1 MDRRHPLVRW
11 LFLALAAV
19 LLVASV
25 TLPLVVVADA
35 PEDQRCANPRSA
47 ADSLFVAPEPA
58 LACVDA
64 PDKDKA
70 RLATQLRQILDA
82 RGLYVPVATLS
93 EDADHVDEDSG
104 AARVQPLPTTAPWL
118 VIEKQGDGN
127 WRYSRQTMNQV
138 QVLYDQTFSGLS
150 AWLQE
155 LLPGVFQQRLPVI
168 GGYAWQWV
176 LGFGLVVFAFLI
188 ALLVRVFVLSQLRG
202 RATRLSL
209 RVDKQVLQKLDLP
222 VMGFVI
228 AGIVAWRLPDV
239 QLPIELSSL
248 AFLMLSIALGLC
260 GVLIASRLVTVGT
273 GFWAARTEETESR
286 LDDQL
291 VPLVRQ
297 IGQIIVWA
305 IGILFVLQ
313 NNGVQVWSFVA
324 GLGIGSLAFALA
336 AQDTVANLFGALNIF
351 LDKPFQIGDWVKVGD
366 VEGTIEEVGFRSFR
380 VRTFYNSVV
389 TVPNSTIT
397 NTNVD
402 NLGVRNRRRC
412 KITLGLTYDT
422 PPDTLQAFV
431 EAVRAVLAAHPKVQN
446 SYEVHFHGFGA
457 SSLDIL
463 VYYHIVCES
472 WTEELETRS
481 ANFLEF
487 LRVAEALGVSFA
499 FPSTSLYVES
509 TPKDPMAAQARRE
522 VSELQ
527 QVAAS
532 FGPNGPNS
540 RPFGP
545 VFEPSYSAKDVT
557 ARGEG

>member
-1 MDRRHPLVRW
+1 VDRRSPLIRW
-11 LFLALAAV
+11 AFYALSAA

-25 TLPLVVVADA
+25 TLPLVVAADGPA
-35 PEDQRCANPRSA
+35 GERCANPRAA
-47 ADSLFVAPEPA
+47 ADSLFVAPRPE

-64 PDKDKA
+64 KPKERA

-82 RGLYVPVATLS
+82 RGLYVPVATLP
-93 EDADHVDEDSG
+93 EDADYTDEDSG
-104 AARVQPLPTTAPWL
+104 KPRVQPLPGTASWL
-118 VIEKQGDGN
+118 VIAKDEDGQ
-127 WRYSRQTMNQV
+127 WRYTRETMNQV
-138 QVLYDQTFSGLS
+138 PTLYDQTFSGL
-150 AWLQE
+150 AGWVQDI
-155 LLPGVFQQRLPVI
+155 LPGVFQQRLPVI

-176 LGFGLVVFAFLI
+176 LGGGLVLVAFLVGLI
-188 ALLVRVFVLSQLRG
+188 IRVFVLSQVRRL
-202 RATRLSL
+202 ATRMNLN
-209 RVDKQVLQKLDLP
+209 VDRKVLAKLDGP

-228 AGIVAWRLPDV
+228 AAIVAWRLPDV
-239 QLPIELSSL
+239 QLPIELSSMTYL
-248 AFLMLSIALGLC
+248 LLSLVLGLT
-260 GVLIASRLVTVGT
+260 GVLIASRLVDVAT
-273 GFWAARTEETESR
+273 GFWSVKTEETDSK

-297 IGQIIVWA
+297 ISRVIVWA

-389 TVPNSTIT
+389 TIPNSTIT
-397 NTNVD
+397 TTNVD
-402 NLGVRNRRRC
+402 NLGVRPRRRC

-431 EAVRAVLAAHPKVQN
+431 QGVRAILAAHPKVQK
-446 SYEVHFHGFGA
+446 SYDVHFSGFGA

-463 VYYHIVCES
+463 VNYHILAES
-472 WTEELETRS
+472 WTEEMETRS

-487 LRVAEALGVSFA
+487 LRLAEALGVSFA

-509 TPKDPMAAQARRE
+509 TPKDPMAAQERKD
-522 VSELQ
+522 VQTLQ
-527 QVAAS
+527 QIASS
-532 FGPNGPNS
+532 FGPDGEHARPAGP
-540 RPFGP
+540 PFTQTW
-545 VFEPSYSAKDVT
+545 SAQDLT